1 MAVGS
6 LLHSEIVPCGSI
18 GIIRP
23 LDHAVEQSAAVLGQ
37 TVEYAVDKR
46 HRLCVSDILI
56 RTERTI
62 RIAVDPTLVCGDTDL
77 ILCPVGCDIREFR
90 GRIRVLIVEAS
101 GDCGKFRTGDRRIR
115 RERAIVMTLYNAHRG
130 QRGDGV
136 VEPLTA
142 CHIGQAVGLGGI
154 CGADFL
160 GQQTEEDG
168 CHFCAGDIAIRLD
181 VAVRVTDNVRK
192 VIVTVQTGR
201 YIIRNVNCRL
211 AAAAAT
217 AGRSAGPYA
226 DQLDILLNVLDLG
239 YNIATT
245 VDTPAAERVAALRGG
260 LYRCYGVAAA
270 LLNLGCCR
278 NCACIRRNVAGYFVG
293 YTAEP
298 TVCSLERQCI
308 GNSLFANRVFISV
321 VGIAFTITVPTLV
334 GIVRQLF
341 LAVVIPAYDRVVAV
355 VQYPVLADRCKS
367 DAAIASVSFILIG
380 TVVNIIAS
388 NQCMVV
394 IQLCTSRNSNFT
406 LIADTAAIL
415 SFAAVALDNRVGT
428 DFDHTAVS
436 DCGNCRKL
444 QFSGKKDVPKGTSFR
459 LRFIQQLDDL
469 CDLLLTLV
477 LISGLK
483 RILHTAGKMSAKNL
497 SLRLM
502 HQRFHRL
509 QLHHNIHAVAV
520 VLDHFEHAVDLPARG
535 FEQRLDLFTICHHL
549 MSTTS

>member
-1 MAVGS
+1 M
-6 LLHSEIVPCGSI
+6 
-18 GIIRP
+18 
-23 LDHAVEQSAAVLGQ
+23 
-37 TVEYAVDKR
+37 
-46 HRLCVSDILI
+46 
-56 RTERTI
+56 
-62 RIAVDPTLVCGDTDL
+62 
-77 ILCPVGCDIREFR
+77 
-90 GRIRVLIVEAS
+90 
-101 GDCGKFRTGDRRIR
+101 RR
-115 RERAIVMTLYNAHRG
+115 
-130 QRGDGV
+130 
-136 VEPLTA
+136 
-142 CHIGQAVGLGGI
+142 
-154 CGADFL
+154 
-160 GQQTEEDG
+160 
-168 CHFCAGDIAIRLD
+168 
-181 VAVRVTDNVRK
+181 
-192 VIVTVQTGR
+192 GR
-201 YIIRNVNCRL
+201 YIIRNVNGRL

-226 DQLDILLNVLDLG
+226 DQLNVL
-239 YNIATT
+239 
-245 VDTPAAERVAALRGG
+245 VDFLNHSYDFIGVLPAPAAERVAALRGG
-260 LYRCYGVAAA
+260 LYRCDGVVAVH
-270 LLNLGCCR
+270 LNLCCRR
-278 NCACIRRNVAGYFVG
+278 NCACVRRNVAGYFVG
-293 YTAEP
+293 YAAEL

-308 GNSLFANRVFISV
+308 ENSLFANRVFISV
-321 VGIAFTITVPTLV
+321 VGIAFTITVPALV

-341 LAVVIPAYDRVVAV
+341 PAVVIPAYDRVVAV

-406 LIADTAAIL
+406 LIANTAAIL
-415 SFAAVALDNRVGT
+415 SFAAVVLDNRVGT

-436 DCGNCRKL
+436 DCGNCTNL
-444 QFSGKKDVPKGTSFR
+444 QFSGKKDVPFGTSFR

-497 SLRLM
+497 PLCLM
-502 HQRFHRL
+502 HQRFNRL

-520 VLDHFEHAVDLPARG
+520 VVYHFEHTVDLPARG